1 MQKNAGDILVKGQA
15 LNSLKTASEFA
26 RGISP
31 DKLTGAFSK
40 FSGGSQL
47 GTILSEQGIQAA
59 KKTAGSGILSN
70 LFSTAVNTTGAS
82 VKKPRKQ
89 QTGGLIGFNNGGFVP
104 YGSRL
109 SDTIPAL
116 LTGGEYVMNNT
127 AVKKYGLGKMNS
139 MNAGAYQEGGSTAS
153 SSNNTNNNATSI
165 AINIDKSGKSVY
177 GANSSS
183 YEKQDITFTKEMA
196 QQINGIVL
204 RSMSN
209 EKRYGGELYKNSSR
223 T

>member
-1 MQKNAGDILVKGQA
+1 M
-15 LNSLKTASEFA
+15 
-26 RGISP
+26 
-31 DKLTGAFSK
+31 
-40 FSGGSQL
+40 
-47 GTILSEQGIQAA
+47 
-59 KKTAGSGILSN
+59 
-70 LFSTAVNTTGAS
+70 
-82 VKKPRKQ
+82 
-89 QTGGLIGFNNGGFVP
+89 GFNNGGFVP

-127 AVKKYGLGKMNS
+127 AVKKYGLGTMSS
-139 MNAGAYQEGGSTAS
+139 MNAGAYQEGGSTDTT
-153 SSNNTNNNATSI
+153 NNKTNNNATNI

-177 GANSSS
+177 GADTSS
-183 YEKQDITFTKEMA
+183 YEKQDIVLTKQMA
-196 QQINGIVL
+196 KQINGIVL

>member
-1 MQKNAGDILVKGQA
+1 MF
-15 LNSLKTASEFA
+15 KT
-26 RGISP
+26 GISTTSAN
-31 DKLTGAFSK
+31 TGR
-40 FSGGSQL
+40 
-47 GTILSEQGIQAA
+47 
-59 KKTAGSGILSN
+59 
-70 LFSTAVNTTGAS
+70 
-82 VKKPRKQ
+82 RK
-89 QTGGLIGFNNGGFVP
+89 QTGGLIAFNSGGFVP

-127 AVKKYGLGKMNS
+127 AVKKYGLGTMSS
-139 MNAGAYQEGGSTAS
+139 MNAGAYQEGGSTAT
-153 SSNNTNNNATSI
+153 SSNNTNNNATNI

-177 GANSSS
+177 GADTSS
-183 YEKQDITFTKEMA
+183 YEKQDIVLTKQMA
-196 QQINGIVL
+196 KQINGIVL